1 MNKRHFFIFSILLS
15 IVFTSSGCEISPSI
29 SNPLTGSWKSGLFNF
44 TFNSDKTLI
53 LVIGSSLSFKVEGSY
68 EYDKEKLYLSLSDGS
83 KTTFKYEF
91 NENIKEL
98 LLTPETE
105 FKWFKTTLNFKK
117 QKTK

>member
-83 KTTFKYEF
+83 NITFKYEF
-91 NENIKEL
+91 NENNKEL

-105 FKWFKTTLNFKK
+105 YKWFKATLKFNKAK
-117 QKTK
+117 N